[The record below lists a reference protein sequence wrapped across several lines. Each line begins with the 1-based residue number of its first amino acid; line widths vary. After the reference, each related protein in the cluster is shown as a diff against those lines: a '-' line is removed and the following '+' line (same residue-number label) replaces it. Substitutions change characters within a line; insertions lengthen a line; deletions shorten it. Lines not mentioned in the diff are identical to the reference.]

1 MNDVPFLRGFP
12 VTADDNLCKLIF
24 QLWTPMAK
32 ARGFRAAILMI
43 AVFNGRLHQGA
54 MSTAKGFR

>member
-1 MNDVPFLRGFP
+1 MGL
-12 VTADDNLCKLIF
+12 
-24 QLWTPMAK
+24 MAEAK
-32 ARGFRAAILMI
+32 GFRAAILMI